1 VAALIALSTIAG
13 NSIVE
18 FFTRYCGRRTTL
30 MLWSAGVVAA
40 AVVGV
45 GVVGSFWPAVV
56 ALLIATGSMGVYGP
70 VKQAYLHGVIPSE
83 QRATV
88 VSFDSLVGSAGGIG
102 GQLGLGQLAR
112 TESIAAGYVAG
123 GVVLVGVLPVIAVL
137 RSLRERADVIVGR
150 NAGRSGP
157 CAAQGLPE
165 VAAVDSIP
173 RQPVAS
179 S

>member
-1 VAALIALSTIAG
+1 
-13 NSIVE
+13 
-18 FFTRYCGRRTTL
+18 
-30 MLWSAGVVAA
+30 
-40 AVVGV
+40 
-45 GVVGSFWPAVV
+45 VGSFWPAVV
-56 ALLIATGSMGVYGP
+56 CLLIATGAMGVYGP

-88 VSFDSLVGSAGGIG
+88 VSFDSLIGSAGGIG

-112 TESIAAGYVAG
+112 AESIAAGYVAG
-123 GVVLVGVLPVIAVL
+123 GIVLTGALPVLAVL
-137 RSLRERADVIVGR
+137 RGMRERADVIVGR
-150 NAGRSGP
+150 RAGRSGP

-165 VAAVDSIP
+165 VTAVDSIP